1 MSMRLNLALAGVQLL
16 TLITLMG
23 VKRKSVPLDSPEA
36 LDYLTKMLGVP
47 VYYGEK
53 PAQEIKELQEEKD
66 RTSG

>member
-1 MSMRLNLALAGVQLL
+1 
-16 TLITLMG
+16 MG

-47 VYYGEK
+47 VHYGDK